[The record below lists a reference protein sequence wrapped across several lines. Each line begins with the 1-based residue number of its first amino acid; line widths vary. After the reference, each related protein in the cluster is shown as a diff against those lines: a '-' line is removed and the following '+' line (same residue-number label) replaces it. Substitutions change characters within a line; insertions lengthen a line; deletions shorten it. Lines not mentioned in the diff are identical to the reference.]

1 MQVSSDFEIPND
13 SLGMLDLILDLED
26 KYDIII
32 SDVEAAEVTSKED
45 LIKLIEGKIKEKSTK

>member
-1 MQVSSDFEIPND
+1 
-13 SLGMLDLILDLED
+13 MLDLILDLED